1 MSPTRRIAAALA
13 VLGALQAPASAGDL
27 LIRNARVVDGTGAAP
42 REATSVLVRGGRI
55 AAIGPALDAPG
66 AEILDASGLT
76 ALPGLID
83 SHVHFV
89 AAPGS
94 GYRGDSDETIS
105 ALNERHLRAYLACG
119 VTTVLDAGAY
129 PEVVRDIRA
138 RLAGGTPGPRYLT
151 TGPYVRPPGGYGHPR
166 FGEEADAAAVESKLD
181 LIQSLG
187 GAGVKIALDPG
198 VAPFPPEV
206 RDALVAGARRRGLP
220 LYVHAQ
226 TEAMQAEALD
236 LGAHALMHLAM
247 GIPVLVQGPDLSD
260 AFVLRLAQSGV
271 YQLTTLSLFE
281 TFPSA
286 YPRERLDDPVTALV
300 VPELELATARA
311 PDAADRFAVE
321 VLAFAAPWTF
331 EAIRPALGRV
341 FLARGRVL
349 EAVRQGQRNLRR
361 LARAGVPIVAA
372 TDAPSPWPAAVYHF
386 HGVQFARELEL
397 MGEAGLSPAEVI
409 VAATRTPARML
420 GLDAEIGTLEPG
432 KRADLVLV
440 RGDPLRDLGALRGV
454 AFTLQGGVA
463 KTPAEWMGR

>member
-1 MSPTRRIAAALA
+1 M
-13 VLGALQAPASAGDL
+13 LGALQGPAAAGDL

-42 REATSVLVRGGRI
+42 REGSSILVRGGRI
-55 AAIGPALDAPG
+55 SAMGPALEAPG
-66 AEILDASGLT
+66 AEILDASGLS
-76 ALPGLID
+76 ALPGLVD

-94 GYRGDSDETIS
+94 AQRGDSDETIS

-151 TGPYVRPPGGYGHPR
+151 TGPYVRPPGGYGHTR
-166 FGEEADAAAVESKLD
+166 FGEEVDAAAVEAKLD

-187 GAGVKIALDPG
+187 AAGVKIGLDPG
-198 VAPFPPEV
+198 VAAFSPEA
-206 RDALVAGARRRGLP
+206 RDALVAGVRRRALP

-226 TEAMQAEALD
+226 SEATQAEALD

-247 GIPVLVQGPDLSD
+247 EIPALLRGPDLSD
-260 AFVLRLAQSGV
+260 DFVLRLAQSGV

-281 TFPSA
+281 TFPSS
-286 YPRERLDDPVTALV
+286 YPRERLDDPVAALV

-311 PDAADRFAVE
+311 PDVADRFAVE
-321 VLAFAAPWTF
+321 VFAWVAPWTL

-349 EAVRQGQRNLRR
+349 GAVQQGQRNLLR

-372 TDAPSPWPAAVYHF
+372 TDAPSPWPAAVFHF
-386 HGVQFARELEL
+386 HGVQMARELEL
-397 MGEAGLSPAEVI
+397 MGEAGLTPEEVLA
-409 VAATRTPARML
+409 AATRTPARML
-420 GLDAEIGTLEPG
+420 GLEAEIGSLEVG

-440 RGDPLRDLGALRGV
+440 RGNPLRDLAALREV
-454 AFTLQGGVA
+454 AWTVRDGVA
-463 KTPAEWMGR
+463 KTPAEWMAR